1 MSQAYAPTPEPNSPQ
16 AIHVA
21 SSVPRHSTSAGL
33 YSSGTVETSTPDPA
47 SENDLLQDNSPTSNL
62 RRIQRG
68 MGTRTPWRSFTPTE
82 NAVVQLNKLWP
93 LRDPNERAKLQLVKE
108 PLHKCLKA
116 MGILR
121 YSTIMA
127 NQGATAE
134 NSIPKLII
142 LTNEFLS
149 QEERQKIPSEIS
161 YVNLRHK
168 SQEASHGW

>member
-1 MSQAYAPTPEPNSPQ
+1 MSQAHTPTPELNSPQ
-16 AIHVA
+16 AIHVP
-21 SSVPRHSTSAGL
+21 SSVPRHPTNAGL

-108 PLHKCLKA
+108 PLHK
-116 MGILR
+116 R
-121 YSTIMA
+121 S
-127 NQGATAE
+127 
-134 NSIPKLII
+134 
-142 LTNEFLS
+142 
-149 QEERQKIPSEIS
+149 EERRVGKEC
-161 YVNLRHK
+161 R
-168 SQEASHGW
+168 